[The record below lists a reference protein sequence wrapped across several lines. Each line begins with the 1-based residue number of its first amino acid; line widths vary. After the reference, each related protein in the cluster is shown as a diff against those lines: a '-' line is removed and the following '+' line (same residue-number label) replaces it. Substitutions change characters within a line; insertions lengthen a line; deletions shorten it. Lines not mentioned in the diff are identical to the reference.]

1 MAIRVS
7 ADRTSELFDAMGT
20 LPMQAK
26 KQQSFGQLFS
36 NTVK

>member
-7 ADRTSELFDAMGT
+7 ADGTELFDAMGT

-36 NTVK
+36 NSAK